1 MICQALNILK
11 KIPDDTKK
19 KLAARGY
26 IAQPGYVMKYLPV
39 PPNCLYIPEFT
50 DGQSIMS
57 YVSFSSVHLLNLHD
71 KN

>member
-1 MICQALNILK
+1 MK
-11 KIPDDTKK
+11 KVPDDTRR

-26 IAQPGYVMKYLPV
+26 TVQSGYVMKYLPV

-57 YVSFSSVHLLNLHD
+57 YVSLLVNLPSKLVVLPTD
-71 KN
+71 LVV